1 MTIADILSMRGLPRE
16 PWERVTARQ
25 IIEARIGRKL
35 PPAKEMRAD
44 ERIAVKSLAQA
55 LIWNVCPQC
64 KCRPCQCGRGEGG
77 RND

>member
-1 MTIADILSMRGLPRE
+1 MTIAGILAMRCPPRE

-25 IIEARIGRKL
+25 IIEARLGRKL
-35 PPAKEMRAD
+35 PPVKEMAKD
-44 ERIAVKSLAQA
+44 ERIAVKLLAQA
-55 LIWNVCPQC
+55 LIWRVCPTC